1 MKRTILLLA
10 FLVLWAT
17 LADAQTLRRHTD
29 DEDAHHS
36 KLHEGTHQK
45 DGGDEIV
52 ADDLA
57 TRCLQGEVLQAE
69 MDGSL
74 TCTAQA
80 AAPDAW
86 YVVGE
91 PSTDVNLSAANQ
103 AVLEDE
109 VIIRNADCVNTAV
122 AGIPAGALCVS
133 STTTPGIWRLNA
145 ARTAWDVVPVGDVNV
160 QADWNE
166 SDTAS
171 DAYIANKPTITD
183 TTLTI
188 GTSEPPAVGTNT
200 GTPGTTGEVS
210 DAGHSHDG
218 PNAAQVAVSVTNND
232 GVLDSGDND
241 VQDAFDRLDNY
252 GYSAPADRFRMEQPS
267 GGTDYIFYLNTD
279 DDLCKTEATNTLND
293 ANCERIGSSG
303 QMIQGVFPFRFN
315 ATPRDYTFPMNLGK
329 PTMPGST
336 GVDSSVGVYLA
347 HRVYFDVD
355 GSGLQVPAG
364 EISNFSFVLTGG
376 VGSTCDVTVSLRDD
390 GTTRATGTVTNY
402 GDSSTVPYYTAGTT
416 TYAISDG
423 SFLNVRLQG
432 SSDCSVS
439 QTPYAAIV
447 SFYYETT

>member
-45 DGGDEIV
+45 DGGDELV

-91 PSTDVNLSAANQ
+91 PSTDPNLPAADQ

-109 VIIRNADCVNTAV
+109 VIIRNADCVNTPV

-145 ARTAWDVVPVGDVNV
+145 ARTTWDVVPVGDVNV

-171 DAYIANKPTITD
+171 DAYIANKPTIPTD

-200 GTPGTTGEVS
+200 GTAGSTGDVA

-218 PNAAQVAVSVTNND
+218 PNASQVLVSVTNND

-241 VQDAFDRLDNY
+241 VQEAFDRLDNY

-293 ANCERIGSSG
+293 ANCERVGGLESG
-303 QMIQGVFPFRFN
+303 LYHFLY
-315 ATPRDYTFPMNLGK
+315 RDI
-329 PTMPGST
+329 
-336 GVDSSVGVYLA
+336 DQ
-347 HRVYFDVD
+347 
-355 GSGLQVPAG
+355 GSGGNSYYPFL
-364 EISNFSFVLTGG
+364 
-376 VGSTCDVTVSLRDD
+376 VSVYDLECEHC
-390 GTTRATGTVTNY
+390 Y
-402 GDSSTVPYYTAGTT
+402 LP
-416 TYAISDG
+416 
-423 SFLNVRLQG
+423 RLPRN
-432 SSDCSVS
+432 SRIKSR
-439 QTPYAAIV
+439 
-447 SFYYETT
+447 

>member
-29 DEDAHHS
+29 DGDAHHS

-45 DGGDEIV
+45 DGGDELV

-109 VIIRNADCVNTAV
+109 VIIRNADCVNTPV

-145 ARTAWDVVPVGDVNV
+145 ARTTWDVVPVGDVNV

-218 PNAAQVAVSVTNND
+218 PNASQVSVSVTNND

-293 ANCERIGSSG
+293 ANCERVGGTGRFLIQRVYGALRQATGGNSRNLYFPVGMGGDMRATSATNFGLAGYEGSSPVNNG
-303 QMIQGVFPFRFN
+303 TLFPVDVDISRFN
-315 ATPRDYTFPMNLGK
+315 AVVMGA
-329 PTMPGST
+329 
-336 GVDSSVGVYLA
+336 VGTSCDLTVTLM
-347 HRVYFDVD
+347 DD
-355 GSGLQVPAG
+355 GSPTAITGSLTNVGDNSGAPNLYDSDSVSIAAG
-364 EISNFSFVLTGG
+364 SRVNLRISTVTGCSASAYLRFLA
-376 VGSTCDVTVSLRDD
+376 VSMLVTV
-390 GTTRATGTVTNY
+390 T
-402 GDSSTVPYYTAGTT
+402 
-416 TYAISDG
+416 
-423 SFLNVRLQG
+423 
-432 SSDCSVS
+432 
-439 QTPYAAIV
+439 
-447 SFYYETT
+447 